1 VLRTQGRHEDIQ
13 YAPSH
18 VPPLAATYTFGDALL
33 TVLEF
38 AILFLWIW
46 VAVGVVLD
54 IFRSPDLSNGAKALW
69 TLFII
74 VVPYIGVLA
83 YLIVRGHKLHE
94 HREQDRAQV
103 EAFER
108 FEAGG
113 GASPSRVEDLAKLA
127 ELHDRGKLTD
137 EQFEEAKRKL
147 LA

>member
-1 VLRTQGRHEDIQ
+1 
-13 YAPSH
+13 

-46 VAVGVVLD
+46 VAVGVVFD
-54 IFRSPDLSNGAKALW
+54 IFRSRDLSNWGKALW
-69 TLFII
+69 ILFII

-83 YLIVRGHKLHE
+83 YLIVRGHTMHE
-94 HREQDRAQV
+94 HREQDEARA
-103 EAFER
+103 EAFQR
-108 FEAGG
+108 FEAHG
-113 GASPSRVEDLAKLA
+113 GASASRVEDLAKLA

-137 EQFEEAKRKL
+137 QEFEQAKRKL